1 MGAYTDTYIK
11 ISKVDKE
18 TIKRIVEHALWS
30 IKWTTY
36 GQVLEN
42 GWEKGLADWLKMHEE
57 EYDYF
62 VKECGVDPSKMTK
75 EYLTEKLR
83 KKVAET
89 KTKVDNLNLV
99 LEGKLDL
106 LECLKKTHMLH
117 DYGDVSVRK
126 YKGEYYINPLH
137 EIFRNYEYDQLS
149 ANIHTVEDLINHLKQ
164 PHLKSIK
171 DLTVDNSEYGPLTPE
186 LEQKI
191 RDYYGAIGDNNFLVN
206 FG

>member
-11 ISKVDKE
+11 IDKVDKE
-18 TIKRIVEHALWS
+18 TIDRLVKHALNS

-36 GQVLEN
+36 GQVLEK
-42 GWEKGLADWLKMHEE
+42 GWEKGLAYWLKMHEDK
-57 EYDYF
+57 YDYF

-83 KKVAET
+83 KKVKST
-89 KTKVDNLNLV
+89 KAKIDDLNLV
-99 LEGKLDL
+99 LEGKMDL
-106 LECLKKTHMLH
+106 LECLKKNHMIK
-117 DYGDVSVRK
+117 DYDDFSVRK
-126 YKGEYYINPLH
+126 YNGEYYINTLH

-149 ANIHTVEDLINHLKQ
+149 INLHTVEDLIAHLKQ

-171 DLTVDNSEYGPLTPE
+171 DLTDDNAEYGPLTTE
-186 LEQKI
+186 LEKKI
-191 RDYYGAIGDNNFLVN
+191 RDYYSSIGDNNFLVN

>member
-11 ISKVDKE
+11 ISKIDKE

-75 EYLTEKLR
+75 EYLTKELR
-83 KKVAET
+83 KKVNET
-89 KTKVDNLNLV
+89 KSKVDNLNLV
-99 LEGKLDL
+99 LEGKMDL
-106 LECLKKTHMLH
+106 FEGLKKSHMLH

-126 YKGEYYINPLH
+126 YNGE
-137 EIFRNYEYDQLS
+137 
-149 ANIHTVEDLINHLKQ
+149 
-164 PHLKSIK
+164 
-171 DLTVDNSEYGPLTPE
+171 
-186 LEQKI
+186 
-191 RDYYGAIGDNNFLVN
+191 
-206 FG
+206 